1 MYIKLEWPEDCNQK
15 REFLNWVVLLFFNVS
30 LDEIKKVVT
39 EQVDKSVKFVDCPD
53 ADEFRISMQLRN
65 K

>member
-1 MYIKLEWPEDCNQK
+1 MNAVNQRK
-15 REFLNWVVLLFFNVS
+15 EFFNVS